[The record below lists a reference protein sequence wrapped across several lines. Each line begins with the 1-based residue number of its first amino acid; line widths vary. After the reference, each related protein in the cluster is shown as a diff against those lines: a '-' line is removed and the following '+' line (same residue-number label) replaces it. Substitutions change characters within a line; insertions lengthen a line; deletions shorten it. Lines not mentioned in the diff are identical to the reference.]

1 MHYEGNAY
9 DACIP
14 ADKTYGVSLMCQLMK
29 YSNRFEEDN
38 G

>member
-1 MHYEGNAY
+1 MNALRQGTLM
-9 DACIP
+9 I
-14 ADKTYGVSLMCQLMK
+14 DKTYGVSLMCQLMK